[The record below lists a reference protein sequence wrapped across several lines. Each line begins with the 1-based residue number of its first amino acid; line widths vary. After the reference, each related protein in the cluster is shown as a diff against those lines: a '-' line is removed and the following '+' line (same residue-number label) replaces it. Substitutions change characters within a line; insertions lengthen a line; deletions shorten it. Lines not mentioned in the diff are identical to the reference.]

1 MAGEP
6 GAGRTLAAV
15 VAHPDDDAYG
25 IAGVVALR
33 AADPR
38 FRFVLVHATDG
49 EAGSIAPGS
58 GATRET
64 LGAVRREEDRRAWE
78 VLGRTPDRHEW
89 FGYPDGRLSDV
100 PRSELVDRIA
110 TVLEQERPDVVLTFG
125 PDGITGHPDH
135 VAVGRA
141 TDEAFLRLAGAGRA
155 GLQRL
160 LHGAIK
166 QSVIDRWNR
175 DRVAAGLPEWD
186 PGTVFHLR
194 GVPDADIGV
203 QIDTSN
209 VAPLIRAAM
218 REHRTQRADMDPPGD
233 SDAKKLKDV
242 SRETEVLVWPPR
254 APGRVLADVFE
265 GLP

>member
-1 MAGEP
+1 
-6 GAGRTLAAV
+6 
-15 VAHPDDDAYG
+15 
-25 IAGVVALR
+25 
-33 AADPR
+33 
-38 FRFVLVHATDG
+38 
-49 EAGSIAPGS
+49 
-58 GATRET
+58 
-64 LGAVRREEDRRAWE
+64 

-89 FGYPDGRLSDV
+89 FGYPDGRLTDV
-100 PRSELVDRIA
+100 PRTELVDRIA

-141 TDEAFLRLAGAGRA
+141 TDEAFLRLAGAGGA
-155 GLQRL
+155 GLRRL

-175 DRVAAGLPEWD
+175 DRVAAGLPAWD

-203 QIDTSN
+203 QIDTSS

-218 REHRTQRADMDPPGD
+218 LEHRTQRADMDPPGV
-233 SDAKKLKDV
+233 SDAEKLKNV

-254 APGRVLADVFE
+254 SPGRVLTDVFE
-265 GLP
+265 GLV